1 MKLKLDVQEDA
12 VNDVFRPYLLSRA
25 RYRLFWGGR
34 SSSKSDFAMLDLLM
48 QCLVLPYFKCLM
60 IRKVA
65 DTIQGSIWATLK
77 DVAEREGLEQYFFFG
92 TSPLVI
98 KCLLNDNIFLARG
111 LDNPKKIKS
120 TREPTHAIYEE
131 ANETSEDEFEVVSTT
146 LRSSRPDA
154 VIQEVFLFNP
164 DQEGDY
170 QQFWLWQKFFR
181 DTGHPNCTTFSDM
194 LSTEMDGEIIAE
206 PYEVLHSTIRDNRWA
221 KKEEIARY
229 KRYGDVNPETG
240 QVYDE
245 YLYRIWY
252 LGLWATRRTDNEF
265 YESFRRGL
273 HVKPTPYVPDKPI
286 LQGWDANA
294 LPYSAMLMCQ
304 PITEDKVLTLRFFY
318 EYTLPPPRSGIRNTG
333 KQFLL
338 DRTANGWSTS
348 PVFLTGDST
357 LRNSKIGEERSSLFE
372 DVQAAVQ
379 SALHSNSTALW
390 PRRNAG
396 VMRRRDF
403 INYVLRGGLDRVR
416 IQIDPGCVKLIE
428 DLEQVQTGV
437 EGKVKP
443 KVHDKAL
450 GATYEKL
457 GHCADVFDYITLS
470 LLQQHYEAFVAG
482 RDD

>member
-1 MKLKLDVQEDA
+1 MKLNLDVQADA
-12 VNDVFRPYLLSRA
+12 VNEVFSPYLLSRA

-34 SSSKSDFAMLDLLM
+34 SSSKSDFAMLDLLL

-77 DVAEREGLEQYFFFG
+77 DVAEREGLAQYFFFG

-98 KCLLNDNIFLARG
+98 KCLVNDNVFLARG

-131 ANETSEDEFEVVSTT
+131 ANETSQAEFEIVSTT

-154 VIQEVFLFNP
+154 LIQETFLFNP

-181 DTGHPNCTTFSDM
+181 DTGHPDDTTFSGT
-194 LSTEMDGEIIAE
+194 LATEMEGEIVAE
-206 PYEVLHSTIRDNRWA
+206 PYQVLHSTIRDNRWA
-221 KKEEIARY
+221 SKEEIARY
-229 KRYGDVNPETG
+229 KRYGDLNPETG
-240 QVYDE
+240 IAYDE

-252 LGLWATRRTDNEF
+252 LGLWATRRTNNEF
-265 YESFRRGL
+265 YESFSRAR
-273 HVKPTPYVPDKPI
+273 HVQPTAYVPGKPI
-286 LQGWDANA
+286 LQSWDANA
-294 LPYSAMLMCQ
+294 LPYSHVLMCQ
-304 PITEDKVLTLRFFY
+304 PLTEDSVLTLRFFA
-318 EYTLPPPRSGIRNTG
+318 EYALRPPKSGIRNTG
-333 KQFLL
+333 TQFLL
-338 DRTANGWSTS
+338 DRKANGWGSS

-357 LRNSKIGEERSSLFE
+357 LRNRKIGEESGSYFE
-372 DVQAAVQ
+372 DVQAAVLP
-379 SALHSNSTALW
+379 ALHSNSADLW
-390 PRRNAG
+390 PKKNAN

-403 INYVLRGGLDRVR
+403 INYLLRGGVERVR
-416 IQIDPGCVKLIE
+416 IQIDPTLVELIQ

-443 KVHDKAL
+443 KIKDKEL

-457 GHCADVFDYITLS
+457 GHGSDNLDYILVTL
-470 LLQQHYEAFVAG
+470 LNADYEAFVAG
-482 RDD
+482 RDG